1 MRWTAY
7 IAVAVVFAIA
17 CAFLANW
24 QFTRN
29 AQRSAQLALVEQN
42 YDAPP
47 VPLDEL
53 IPAGGELDPADEW
66 RPVVLTG
73 SYLADDQLLV
83 RGRAHGGTAA
93 YEVLVPFELEDGRV
107 LLVDRGWVP
116 PGETQNEPDVV
127 PAPPEGDVTVIV
139 RLRPGEPLPPSGRS
153 APEGQVP
160 DDPPADRRGGDRPGG
175 GEALEQ
181 SAYGL
186 MDSEDP
192 APRDAAQPLEAPS
205 ADPGPHLSYAIQWIL
220 FAIMGFVFIGYIIRT
235 ERAHRREEAEDAAL
249 GEDAASRRDPA
260 PKRADATATPKPRTR
275 SSIRPGAD
283 TQVRSRRCSS
293 ATRARPAP
301 RSPGPRDPRR
311 RPAGSARARG

>member
-1 MRWTAY
+1 MSRQDAPAAVRWTAY
-7 IAVAVVFAIA
+7 VAVAVVFAIA

-47 VPLDEL
+47 VSLDEL
-53 IPAGGELDPADEW
+53 IPTGGAFDPADEW
-66 RPVVLTG
+66 HPVALTG
-73 SYLADDQLLV
+73 VYLADDQLLV
-83 RGRAHGGTAA
+83 RGRAHGGSAA
-93 YEVLVPFELEDGRV
+93 YEVLVPFELENGRV
-107 LLVDRGWVP
+107 LLVDRGWVA
-116 PGETQNEPDVV
+116 PGEKQNEPDVV
-127 PAPPEGDVTVIV
+127 PAPPQGTATVIV
-139 RLRPGEPLPPSGRS
+139 RLRPGEPLPASGRS

-160 DDPPADRRGGDRPGG
+160 TIHLPTVADAIDPAA
-175 GEALEQ
+175 GEALEL

-192 APRDAAQPLEAPS
+192 APATRPEPLEAPS

-249 GEDAASRRDPA
+249 GDEAASPRDPA
-260 PKRADATATPKPRTR
+260 VKR
-275 SSIRPGAD
+275 
-283 TQVRSRRCSS
+283 RSRDRDAEAEDALVESS
-293 ATRARPAP
+293 
-301 RSPGPRDPRR
+301 GN
-311 RPAGSARARG
+311 